1 MKKIIFAVLI
11 CVLCSFINLKP
22 FDIKTVRLDKT
33 KSSITYKMSH
43 PMHSWEGVTKDVDG
57 AVQFDDKTGKIVKVA
72 VVAKISSFDSK
83 SSNRDS
89 HMLEVTEAIKYPTV
103 SFVSTA
109 IKDDGAVIDVTGNII
124 FHNVT
129 KQVHFIAASATEA
142 KNRTVTGNF
151 IVMLEDFKLERP
163 SLMMVKTDNEMK
175 MSFSVVF
182 SEN

>member
-1 MKKIIFAVLI
+1 MKKIFFAGLIFI
-11 CVLCSFINLKP
+11 LCSFINIIQ

-43 PMHSWEGVTKDVDG
+43 PMHNWEGVTKDVDG

-72 VVAKISSFDSK
+72 VVAKIASFDSK
-83 SSNRDS
+83 NSNRDS

-109 IKDDGAVIDVTGNII
+109 VKDEGAVIDVTGNII

-129 KQVHFIAASATEA
+129 KQIHFTAASVTEN

-151 IVMLEDFKLERP
+151 VVLLEDFKLERP
-163 SLMMVKTDNEMK
+163 SLMMVKTDNEMR
-175 MSFSVVF
+175 MSFSVAF
-182 SEN
+182 PEN